1 MPRRSRCPTAAQ
13 ASLVPCVS
21 PAQGVL
27 VECAQAMGSAK
38 TDSWAMGNVAAKRGS
53 MGQPVRCVSWVAM
66 APPALEYVTV
76 TMGCA
81 RRGCAGM
88 EAVSVMRAGRVSAV
102 TRKSLIINVPR
113 SAIPMPTASRTLLE
127 SLPASVL
134 QDTRATAAIAQ
145 RWIPVPLAMGA
156 AHPMPTVPRWLLG
169 SGHAP
174 ARMAT
179 RAMESY
185 ARK

>member
-1 MPRRSRCPTAAQ
+1 
-13 ASLVPCVS
+13 
-21 PAQGVL
+21 
-27 VECAQAMGSAK
+27 MGSAK
-38 TDSWAMGNVAAKRGS
+38 TGSWAMGNVAAKRDS

-66 APPALEYVTV
+66 DPPALEYVTV
-76 TMGCA
+76 TTGCA
-81 RRGCAGM
+81 RRGCVGM

-113 SAIPMPTASRTLLE
+113 SVIPMPTASRTPVD
-127 SLPASVL
+127 SLSVSVL
-134 QDTRATAAIAQ
+134 QDTRAMAVIAQ

-169 SGHAP
+169 NGHAP

-179 RAMESY
+179 WEMGSC
-185 ARK
+185 ARR